1 MPTLFVATIGSGL
14 LRSDDLG
21 ERWLKEP
28 GLPSDARCS
37 ALCATAGDLL
47 VGGHDVVYRRTGRA
61 WSELVLPAGAGEVT
75 AVAVVDGAILAGAR
89 GLGLLRSTDGGR
101 SWTAGGPAP
110 PGADVPAFT
119 ALLPNPAVTGEV
131 WAGVQGGGVLTSPDG
146 GRGWSDVSDGL
157 PSRDVRALAW
167 SSGGVLLAAL
177 ASDGVTIWRSARWIA
192 STFAPADR
200 CCLALAARAD
210 DAGVL
215 YCGFGDGAGGGVAF
229 SRDGGRSWEDCA
241 GLPSLPGGVRSVATT
256 ADRPELVAA
265 VSAGGTVALSHDG
278 AVSWAAVLA
287 TGADTRA
294 VACVIDQ
301 G

>member
-1 MPTLFVATIGSGL
+1 
-14 LRSDDLG
+14 
-21 ERWLKEP
+21 
-28 GLPSDARCS
+28 
-37 ALCATAGDLL
+37 
-47 VGGHDVVYRRTGRA
+47 
-61 WSELVLPAGAGEVT
+61 VT
-75 AVAVVDGAILAGAR
+75 AAAVVDGAILAGAR

-101 SWTAGGPAP
+101 SWAAGGPAT
-110 PGADVPAFT
+110 PGAAAPAFT

-131 WAGVQGGGVLTSPDG
+131 WAGVQGGGVLTSADG
-146 GRGWSDVSDGL
+146 GRGWSDVGDGL

-177 ASDGVTIWRSARWIA
+177 ASDGVTIWRSGRWI
-192 STFAPADR
+192 SSRLVPANR

-210 DAGVL
+210 DAGIL
-215 YCGFGDGAGGGVAF
+215 YCGFDDGAGGGVAL
-229 SRDGGRSWEDCA
+229 SRDGGRSWEDCD

-265 VSAGGTVALSHDG
+265 ASAGGTVALSHDG
-278 AVSWAAVLA
+278 TVSWAAVLA

-294 VACVIDQ
+294 VACVVDQ